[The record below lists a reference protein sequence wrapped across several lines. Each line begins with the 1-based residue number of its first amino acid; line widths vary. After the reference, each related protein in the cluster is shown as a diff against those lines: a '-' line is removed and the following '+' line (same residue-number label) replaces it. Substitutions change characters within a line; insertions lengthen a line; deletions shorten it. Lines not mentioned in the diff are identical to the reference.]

1 VFIDSIDAGR
11 AKFNCFAYVASPRD
25 AYPMRSELLFTLL
38 RQFRE
43 AGIEVGS
50 TATKMEIVGGMP
62 TPPVSEQTP
71 DQNKA

>member
-1 VFIDSIDAGR
+1 

-25 AYPMRSELLFTLL
+25 AYPIRSELLFTLL

-50 TATKMEIVGGMP
+50 TATKMELVGSLPGS
-62 TPPVSEQTP
+62 PVADP
-71 DQNKA
+71 NAGPNLGQNRA